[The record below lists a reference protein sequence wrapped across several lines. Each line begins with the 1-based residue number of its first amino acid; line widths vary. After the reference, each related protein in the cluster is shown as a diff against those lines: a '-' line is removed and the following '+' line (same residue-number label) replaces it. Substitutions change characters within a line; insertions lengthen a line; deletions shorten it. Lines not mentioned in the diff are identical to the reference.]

1 MPHRNRDRGGGWP
14 SLSGLWEPRQMNVHI
29 GELSQ
34 ADSQRL
40 ARCIVMLRASH
51 DLKLSM
57 CDALEAIADGLPDQ
71 LDVQTCLTLS
81 RCLLPTLKK
90 AQLLEEEELFPLLL
104 RLTGN
109 HPALAASVD
118 RLHKEHCED
127 EGFAEE
133 IAHLLQECAGEGRAN
148 NAEVAGYMLRGFFS
162 CVRRHVA
169 FERECLLAL
178 ADSGRQM
185 DI

>member
-1 MPHRNRDRGGGWP
+1 
-14 SLSGLWEPRQMNVHI
+14 MNVHI
-29 GELSQ
+29 REVSQ

-40 ARCIVMLRASH
+40 ERCIVSLRANH

-71 LDVQTCLTLS
+71 LDIQTCLTLS
-81 RCLLPTLKK
+81 RCLLPTVKK
-90 AQLLEEEELFPLLL
+90 AQALEEEELFPLLL

-109 HPALAASVD
+109 HPALAASVE

-127 EGFAEE
+127 ECFAEE
-133 IAHLLQECAGEGRAN
+133 ISHLLEECASEGKAG

-162 CVRRHVA
+162 AVRRHVA
-169 FERECLLAL
+169 FERECLLSL
-178 ADSGRQM
+178 ATSAGGFGR
-185 DI
+185 